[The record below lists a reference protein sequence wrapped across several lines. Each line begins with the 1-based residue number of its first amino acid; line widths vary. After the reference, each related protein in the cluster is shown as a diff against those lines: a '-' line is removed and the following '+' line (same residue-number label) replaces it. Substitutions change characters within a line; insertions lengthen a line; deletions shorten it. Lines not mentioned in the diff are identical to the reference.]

1 MRKYR
6 TWHEVLVEQL
16 ADSDEA
22 LDYLQF
28 SIEEYQKDGDTPFFL
43 RALRTVVE
51 AQGESE
57 LSKKTGIPLE
67 LLSKVLSSDEPPRI
81 DTFSAILKA
90 FGWRLTIE
98 PLENAELDIKTQSD
112 ESIGLNTATEKV
124 ASKVAEAPP
133 S

>member
-28 SIEEYQKDGDTPFFL
+28 SLEEYQKDGDTSFFL

-51 AQGESE
+51 AQGESA
-57 LSKKTGIPLE
+57 LSKKTGISLE
-67 LLSKVLSSDEPPRI
+67 SLSKILYSDEPPRI
-81 DTFSAILKA
+81 DTLGAILKA
-90 FGWRLTIE
+90 FGWRLTIA

-112 ESIGLNTATEKV
+112 KRVGLNRAAEKTA
-124 ASKVAEAPP
+124 AKVAEVPP